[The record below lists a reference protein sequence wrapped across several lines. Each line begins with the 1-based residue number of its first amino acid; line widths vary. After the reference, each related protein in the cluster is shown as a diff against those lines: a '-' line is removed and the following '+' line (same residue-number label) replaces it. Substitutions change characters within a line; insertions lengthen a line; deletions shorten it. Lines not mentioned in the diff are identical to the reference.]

1 MKLTFP
7 HLRRAA
13 AALLLLALAGC
24 ASVNTVEPA
33 NPQGVAN
40 KIPDKRIITDNSLND
55 IAYVVEV
62 DGARTADGL
71 PRVQV
76 MLQNNKAAVKNVNYR
91 FTWFDAQRIQ
101 LYQEP
106 YHPVSIEGGA
116 SQAIQSTATNA
127 QAVDW
132 KLELSSSVGYM
143 PGIPPR

>member
-1 MKLTFP
+1 MKLASSLPRCAF
-7 HLRRAA
+7 
-13 AALLLLALAGC
+13 AALLLLAVAGC

-62 DGARTADGL
+62 DGAKTPDGL

-76 MLQNNKAAVKNVNYR
+76 TLQNNKAAVRNVNYR

-116 SQAIQSTATNA
+116 TQAIQSTATTP

-132 KLELSSSVGYM
+132 KLELSSSVGFD
-143 PGIPPR
+143 PRPLR